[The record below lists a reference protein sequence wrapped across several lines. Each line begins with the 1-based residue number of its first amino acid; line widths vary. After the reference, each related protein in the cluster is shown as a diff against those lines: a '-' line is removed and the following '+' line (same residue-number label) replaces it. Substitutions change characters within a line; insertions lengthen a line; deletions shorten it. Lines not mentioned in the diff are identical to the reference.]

1 MNKKSLPKVVE
12 VEHEEGLAD
21 VRRMKTVI
29 DNRDAE
35 M

>member
-1 MNKKSLPKVVE
+1 MNKKTLPKVVE
-12 VEHEEGLAD
+12 VEHEEEIAD

-29 DNRDAE
+29 DNKDAE